1 MMLWLLFF
9 VAAMGVGMAAVG
21 VQWHSV
27 SQREKERQLLFVGDQ
42 YRRALESYAKAVPAS
57 EGKTAAQYPKSLDDL
72 LLDPR
77 FQHTVRHLRRLYRDP
92 VTGKDEWGLL
102 RDGQGGIIGIHS
114 LSELTPFKRAG
125 FPATYPDFDGKDAY
139 RQWLFA
145 PAATNAIA
153 VTPAAAESAA
163 TDANNPTSNTNPGNP
178 PASAPDE
185 AQLAR
190 LACLQEK
197 ERTVSTEC
205 TLLQG
210 QDQRICHNQAFQ
222 RYRACLSG
230 N

>member
-9 VAAMGVGMAAVG
+9 IAAMGVGMAAVG

-42 YRRALESYAKAVPAS
+42 YRRALESYAQAVPAR
-57 EGKTAAQYPKSLDDL
+57 EGQTAAQ
-72 LLDPR
+72 
-77 FQHTVRHLRRLYRDP
+77 
-92 VTGKDEWGLL
+92 WGLL
-102 RDGQGGIIGIHS
+102 RDAQGGIIGIHS
-114 LSELTPFKRAG
+114 LSEQTPFKRAG

-145 PAATNAIA
+145 PAATNASA
-153 VTPAAAESAA
+153 GTTVAAESAKA
-163 TDANNPTSNTNPGNP
+163 DANTSTSNTNP
-178 PASAPDE
+178 PASGPDE

-197 ERTVSTEC
+197 EQTISSEC